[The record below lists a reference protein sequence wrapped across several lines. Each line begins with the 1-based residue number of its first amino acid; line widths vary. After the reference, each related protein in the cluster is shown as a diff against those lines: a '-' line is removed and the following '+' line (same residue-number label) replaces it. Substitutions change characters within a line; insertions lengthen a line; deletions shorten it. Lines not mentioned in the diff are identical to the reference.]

1 MQDTSKSKQLVNTR
15 GRVQSLWTDGET
27 AFVLNFADYCLES
40 SKDYKTYVIE
50 QFAKFANRQVSDSAI
65 RSKIDRL
72 VAAHS
77 KPGVFTSCDKF
88 LQEGTQCLNIQSLP
102 PGVFEK
108 MQKQRKLWNL
118 EVLSKEDEA
127 KRSAAESATI
137 ASGDTA
143 TSVSR

>member
-1 MQDTSKSKQLVNTR
+1 MQDTLKSKQLVNTS
-15 GRVQSLWTDGET
+15 GRFLSHWTDGET
-27 AFVLNFADYCLES
+27 AFVLTFADYCLETS
-40 SKDYKTYVIE
+40 IDYKTYVIE
-50 QFAKFANRQVSDSAI
+50 QFAKVSNRQVSDSAI
-65 RSKIDRL
+65 RNKLDRL
-72 VAAHS
+72 MATYS
-77 KPGVFTSCDKF
+77 KPGESTSSDKF
-88 LQEGTQCLNIQSLP
+88 LREGTRCLNIQSLP

-108 MQKQRKLWNL
+108 MQMLRKWWNL